1 MVIRYWLF
9 VIGYSLLVIG
19 GHWAK
24 SKCYWLLVIRYWLLA
39 DTERWLLSLG
49 WWVFVEP
56 SPKHVEVLLVIRYS
70 LFVICYWRTLSQVE
84 VLFTIRYSLLADT
97 ERWLLSTETFKIKI
111 KTK

>member
-9 VIGYSLLVIG
+9 VIGY
-19 GHWAK
+19 W
-24 SKCYWLLVIRYWLLA
+24 R
-39 DTERWLLSLG
+39 TLS
-49 WWVFVEP
+49 E
-56 SPKHVEVLLVIRYS
+56 VEVLLVIRYS